1 MKWEMWDA
9 IDMNCEAVVGDDVLA
24 GAHIVDAGCAAIG
37 RGDIIAGT
45 RVVERGIEGYE

>member
-1 MKWEMWDA
+1 
-9 IDMNCEAVVGDDVLA
+9 MNREAVVGDDVLA
-24 GAHIVDAGCAAIG
+24 GAHVIDAGCAAIG